1 MGQGRKGS
9 NASGGFGGDSSLS
22 QLHKSATH
30 HRVSLLGGAFGVTTA
45 ENSSAGRR
53 MGRAFIYWLF
63 PSPLSGWAG
72 FIPGDIVSLEF
83 LDCVMQVLLAAARES
98 EHVCLSSG
106 LTCALELRRLLS
118 WAVNRQL

>member
-1 MGQGRKGS
+1 
-9 NASGGFGGDSSLS
+9 
-22 QLHKSATH
+22 
-30 HRVSLLGGAFGVTTA
+30 
-45 ENSSAGRR
+45 

-72 FIPGDIVSLEF
+72 FIPGGIVSLEF